1 MKKFHLKIVTPVSI
15 VLDKKVRQITFRTPS
30 AVRGILPGHIPFMA
44 PLVGHIMKVHYDE
57 NQIEY
62 FSVRSGFIRF
72 IKDECII
79 VTDKCYNIRDI
90 SKETLDQE
98 KDTWEKEQRKEKE
111 NKIKAQMIE
120 LQLKK
125 VQKETERKK

>member
-1 MKKFHLKIVTPVSI
+1 MKKFHLKIVTPIKI
-15 VLDKKVRQITFRTPS
+15 VLDIKVRQITFRTPT
-30 AVRGILPGHIPFMA
+30 AVRGILPSHIPFMA
-44 PLVGHIMKVHYDE
+44 PLVGHIMKIHYDE

-90 SKETLDQE
+90 TKEMLDKE
-98 KDTWEKEQRKEKE
+98 KDNWEKEQRKERE
-111 NKIKAQMIE
+111 NKVKAQMIE